1 MSGIAND
8 CFTSESGLNSD
19 IAPYCGS
26 DGEITSGGNGAAD
39 YALARRRHHHLAFA
53 LGLCVLT
60 CVAALVDRTR
70 RERCSGEHDGVA

>member
-8 CFTSESGLNSD
+8 CFTPESGLNSD

-39 YALARRRHHHLAFA
+39 YALARRRHHHLD
-53 LGLCVLT
+53 LRPGVMCPYLC
-60 CVAALVDRTR
+60 R
-70 RERCSGEHDGVA
+70 RPGRSDAPGAV